1 MTKTQSIIT
10 NIITNY
16 IGWTINTDMK
26 WRLAEENSASMT
38 TVNKAIKQLKSNKVI
53 ESNIVTLRQFVHPTE
68 IAATLNDDLLMTDN
82 KVNEL
87 AAKFMATDRAVRL
100 GVEYGLR
107 SGVFTRLNGGL
118 YGLMVRKVA

>member
-1 MTKTQSIIT
+1 MNKTQSIIS

-16 IGWTINTDMK
+16 IGWTINTDLK
-26 WRLAEENSASMT
+26 WRLVEENSASMT
-38 TVNKAIKQLKSNKVI
+38 TVNKAIKQLKTNQVI
-53 ESNIVTLRQFVHPTE
+53 ENNIVTLRQFVHPAE
-68 IAATLNDDLLMTDN
+68 IAAFVSDDLLMTDN

-87 AAKFMATDRAVRL
+87 ATKFMATDRAVRL

-107 SGVFTRLNGGL
+107 SGIFTRLNGGF